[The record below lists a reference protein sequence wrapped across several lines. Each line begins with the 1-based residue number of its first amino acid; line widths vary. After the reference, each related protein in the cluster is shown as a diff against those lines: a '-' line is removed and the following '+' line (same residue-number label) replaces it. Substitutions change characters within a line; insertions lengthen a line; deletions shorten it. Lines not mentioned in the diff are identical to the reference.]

1 MRGESFDSRLAL
13 KAHLESLS
21 TYGRFVRFATDFRK
35 KEGYKVEF
43 EETTLDD
50 VSYIRLSLR
59 DAAEFLSRKDY
70 TDNWQ
75 SEMHETFCFWDFDEW
90 KLHLKEVGFKIHP
103 DSKAFSN
110 PWIVE
115 NRWRGKTAIYTLND
129 GQLVEAEF
137 PVTTMFL
144 VGIKS

>member
-1 MRGESFDSRLAL
+1 MRKKKRCCFGYGKNEITGESFDSRLAL

-21 TYGRFVRFATDFRK
+21 TYGRFVRFAKDFRK

-43 EETTLDD
+43 EETTIDD
-50 VSYIRLSLR
+50 VSYIRISLR
-59 DAAEFLSRKDY
+59 DVAEFLSRTDY

-90 KLHLKEVGFKIHP
+90 KLHLEEVGFKVHP

-110 PWIVE
+110 P
-115 NRWRGKTAIYTLND
+115 
-129 GQLVEAEF
+129 
-137 PVTTMFL
+137 
-144 VGIKS
+144 